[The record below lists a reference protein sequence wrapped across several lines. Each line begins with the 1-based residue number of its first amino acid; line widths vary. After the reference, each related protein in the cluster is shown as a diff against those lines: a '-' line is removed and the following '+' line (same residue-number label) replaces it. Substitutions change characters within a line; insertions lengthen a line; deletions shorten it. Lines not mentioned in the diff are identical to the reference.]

1 MNSLVGEEDDLMNM
15 HNDNTQMYE
24 QCKQH
29 MHAYVHADLN
39 DGTSVDGIITG
50 LDDEFVYLA
59 VPTMDS
65 NNVPNQADDNYRQ
78 YGYGYP
84 GYGYGG
90 PGYGYGGPS
99 YGYGRPRPF
108 RRLILPLAALTA
120 ISLLP
125 WY

>member
-1 MNSLVGEEDDLMNM
+1 MNM
-15 HNDNTQMYE
+15 YNDTNKMYE

-29 MHAYVHADLN
+29 MHAYVQADLN

-50 LDDEFVYLA
+50 LDDEHVYLA
-59 VPTMDS
+59 VPNVDAGYESHQMGDDS
-65 NNVPNQADDNYRQ
+65 RQ
-78 YGYGYP
+78 FGYGYGYP

-90 PGYGYGGPS
+90 